1 MMEFPLQVNVMM
13 FVFSAFWRC
22 SFILTLTL
30 PWLTLPVIDMMVD
43 PDGAMDSLSNLGVSV
58 SPGTQ
63 PGPEISAGSTS
74 SRPEANAGQPCGPP
88 GKTEVAEPGSAP
100 AQASRSHK
108 WSTTIASYL
117 EDASLKVPNLQTK
130 TRGFGT
136 RLWTSKSNFTRYR
149 FQPRKKYIQKE
160 EPDSNLWHRKQLF
173 ICAFALLH
181 HRLKLTGFNKD
192 SLYC

>member
-74 SRPEANAGQPCGPP
+74 SRPEANAGQPCGAP
-88 GKTEVAEPGSAP
+88 GKTEVAEPDSA
-100 AQASRSHK
+100 AEQASRSHK

-117 EDASLKVPNLQTK
+117 EDASLKVSQLANQNKGVWDKTVDFKVQLYQISFLTK
-130 TRGFGT
+130 E
-136 RLWTSKSNFTRYR
+136 KN
-149 FQPRKKYIQKE
+149 IQKE

-181 HRLKLTGFNKD
+181 HRLKLTGFSKD